1 MKIGIVYT
9 GGTIGCVGS
18 PLRPMGEALFEV
30 AFRAHIEPILQAAQP
45 GLSLHF
51 VPFGAVLDSTDA
63 TPQDWVRLAR
73 VMLGSYAH
81 VDAFVVLHGTDTLA
95 WSASALSFLLTAFN
109 LEGVAE
115 AVLSKPVIV
124 TGAQRPLFQ
133 QTGPSEVVLAGHTDA
148 LANVCGA
155 VEAIDLGL
163 PEVAVYFDHQLLRG
177 NRSVKVQTA
186 GFDAFASPN
195 HPPLARCGAS
205 WTLNSAVWYPS
216 VTLERSLDNPD
227 VCARLQTQ
235 LDHAAQR
242 VAQARVAVLPAFPAV
257 GDVAGGL
264 HAAMLGAL
272 LDAGVRGVVLQA
284 FGAGNFPSGEPQ
296 APLAS
301 PLFRQLL
308 QARERGVVLVDTTQ
322 VLAGAVDARAYAS
335 GSWLGDAGVIGLRD
349 MTPMAAL
356 AKLTVLLALSDRGQR
371 PWSALTIEQ
380 LMQDSVA
387 GELS

>member
-30 AFRAHIEPILQAAQP
+30 AFRAHIEPMLQAAQP
-45 GLSLHF
+45 GISLHF
-51 VPFGAVLDSTDA
+51 VPFGPVLDSTDA

-73 VMLGSYAH
+73 AILGSYAH

-109 LEGVAE
+109 LEGAAE
-115 AVLSKPVIV
+115 TVLSKPIIV
-124 TGAQRPLFQ
+124 TGSQRPLFQ
-133 QTGPSEVVLAGHTDA
+133 QTGPNSVVVAGHTDA

-155 VEAIDLGL
+155 VESIDLGL

-177 NRSVKVQTA
+177 NRAVKVQTS

-195 HPPLARCGAS
+195 HPPLATCGAS
-205 WTLNSAVWYPS
+205 WTMNSAVWYPS
-216 VTLERSLDNPD
+216 ITLERSLDNPD
-227 VCARLQTQ
+227 VCSRLQAQ

-257 GDVAGGL
+257 SGPEGGL
-264 HAAMLGAL
+264 HAAMLSAVL
-272 LDAGVRGVVLQA
+272 NAGVSGVVLQA
-284 FGAGNFPSGEPQ
+284 FGAGNFPSGSPQ
-296 APLAS
+296 APLSS
-301 PLFRQLL
+301 PLFTQLL
-308 QARERGVVLVDTTQ
+308 QARERGIVIVDTTQ
-322 VLAGAVDARAYAS
+322 VLAGSVDARAYAT

-356 AKLTVLLALSDRGQR
+356 AKLTVLLALCDRGQR
-371 PWSALTIEQ
+371 PWSVLTVEQ
-380 LMQDSVA
+380 LMQDNVA
-387 GELS
+387 GEVS

>member
-30 AFRAHIEPILQAAQP
+30 AFRAHVEPMLQAAQP
-45 GLSLHF
+45 GLSLYF
-51 VPFGAVLDSTDA
+51 VPFGPVLDSTDA
-63 TPQDWVRLAR
+63 TPLDWVRQAR
-73 VMLGSYAH
+73 AILLNYHH

-95 WSASALSFLLTAFN
+95 WSAAALSFLLTSFN

-115 AVLSKPVIV
+115 SVLSKPVIV

-133 QTGPSEVVLAGHTDA
+133 QTGPSTVVLAGHTDA

-163 PEVAVYFDHQLLRG
+163 PEVGVYFNHQLLRG
-177 NRSVKVQTA
+177 NRAVKVQTA

-195 HPPLARCGAS
+195 HPPLATCGAS
-205 WTLNSAVWYPS
+205 WAMNSSVWYPS
-216 VTLERSLDNPD
+216 ITLERSLDNPD
-227 VCARLQTQ
+227 VCARVLAQ

-242 VAQARVAVLPAFPAV
+242 VPQARVAVLPAFPAV
-257 GDVAGGL
+257 SGPEGGL
-264 HAAMLGAL
+264 HAVMLEAVLNAGA
-272 LDAGVRGVVLQA
+272 GGVVLQA
-284 FGAGNFPSGEPQ
+284 FGAGNFPSGAPQ
-296 APLAS
+296 APLNS

-308 QARERGVVLVDTTQ
+308 RARERGVVIVDTTQ
-322 VLAGAVDARAYAS
+322 VLAGTVDARTYAS
-335 GSWLGDAGVIGLRD
+335 GSWLGEAGVIGLRD

-356 AKLTVLLALSDRGQR
+356 AKLTVLLALRDRGER
-371 PWSALTIEQ
+371 AWPSLVIEQ
-380 LMQDSVA
+380 LMQDCVA

>member
-30 AFRAHIEPILQAAQP
+30 AFRAHIEPMLQAAQP
-45 GLSLHF
+45 GVSLHF
-51 VPFGAVLDSTDA
+51 VPFGPVLDSTDA
-63 TPQDWVRLAR
+63 TPHDWVRLAR
-73 VMLGSYAH
+73 AILGSYSH

-95 WSASALSFLLTAFN
+95 WSASALSFLLTSFN

-115 AVLSKPVIV
+115 TVLSKPIIV
-124 TGAQRPLFQ
+124 TGSQRPLFQ
-133 QTGPSEVVLAGHTDA
+133 QTGPNSVVVAGHTDA

-155 VEAIDLGL
+155 VESIDLGL

-177 NRSVKVQTA
+177 NRAVKVQTA

-205 WTLNSAVWYPS
+205 WTMNSAVWYPS
-216 VTLERSLDNPD
+216 ITLERSLENPD
-227 VCARLQTQ
+227 VCSLLQAQ

-242 VAQARVAVLPAFPAV
+242 VAQARVALLPAFPAM
-257 GDVAGGL
+257 GGPEGGL
-264 HAAMLGAL
+264 HAAMLGAVL
-272 LDAGVRGVVLQA
+272 GAGVSGVVLQA
-284 FGAGNFPSGEPQ
+284 FGSGNFPSGQPQ
-296 APLAS
+296 SPLGS

-308 QARERGVVLVDTTQ
+308 QARERGVVIVDTTQ
-322 VLAGAVDARAYAS
+322 VLTGAVDSRAYAT

-356 AKLTVLLALSDRGQR
+356 AKLTVLLALSDRGQQ
-371 PWSALTIEQ
+371 PWSTLAIEQ

-387 GELS
+387 GEIS